1 VSELIRLEVST
12 EAQGQRLDVFVT
24 QAIPDA
30 TRSQIRK
37 WIDQG
42 CILVDGKARKPGFAL
57 STGQTIQIERPPAEP
72 SHLVPE
78 DLPLEIVYED
88 ADLLVVNKPAGMVVH
103 PGAGNR
109 KGTLANA
116 LAFHMETLSR
126 NESIRPGI
134 VHRLDKGTSG
144 VLLVAKNE
152 ITHDRLARQFQKRR
166 VHKVYLALLYGK
178 LAPEQGEISV
188 PIGRDDRART
198 RISTRSSRLRN
209 ATTRYEVIRYL
220 PGFSFVRAFPV
231 TGRTHQIRVHF
242 HHRGHPVVG
251 DPTYVRGEYSWPR
264 RLGPPL
270 HRLFLHATRIEL
282 SHPSSGKEL
291 VFESPLP
298 DELAHLIE
306 TLGE

>member
-1 VSELIRLEVST
+1 MIELITLEVSS
-12 EAQGQRLDVFVT
+12 EAEGLRLDVFVS
-24 QAIPDA
+24 QSVPDT
-30 TRSQIRK
+30 TRSKVRK

-42 CILVDGKARKPGFAL
+42 FVRVDGKTRKPGFAL
-57 STGQTIQIERPPAEP
+57 SPGQTLQIERPPAEP

-78 DLPLEIVYED
+78 DLPIEIIYED
-88 ADLLVVNKPAGMVVH
+88 PDLLVVNKPAGMVVH

-109 KGTLANA
+109 TGTLANA
-116 LAFHMETLSR
+116 LAFHLETLSR
-126 NESIRPGI
+126 KDSLRPGI

-144 VLLVAKNE
+144 ILLVAKNE
-152 ITHDRLARQFQKRR
+152 ITHDRLTRQFQKRQ

-178 LAPEQGEISV
+178 LTPEKGEISV
-188 PIGRDDRART
+188 PIGRDDRSRT

-209 ATTRYEVIRYL
+209 AATRYEVIRYL

-251 DPTYVRGEYSWPR
+251 DPTYVRGEFSWPR
-264 RLGPPL
+264 RLGPAL
-270 HRLFLHATRIEL
+270 NRLFLHATRIEL
-282 SHPSSGKEL
+282 THPTTGEML
-291 VFESPLP
+291 VFEAPLP
-298 DELAHLIE
+298 HELAHLIE